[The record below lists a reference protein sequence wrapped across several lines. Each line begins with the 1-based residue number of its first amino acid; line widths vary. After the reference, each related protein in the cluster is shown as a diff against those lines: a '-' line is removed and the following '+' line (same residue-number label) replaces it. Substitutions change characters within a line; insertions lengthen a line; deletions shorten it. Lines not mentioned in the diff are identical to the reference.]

1 MLCRKAGQRVLR
13 GLGVGLPW
21 PRAPEVENLE
31 TGCDSRRVGDQSR
44 GGGEAIRRGTQRHG
58 GIGKEIT
65 SGVGAGRC
73 DSDQSEVPNGIF
85 LRRNSDEGVPLVI
98 GQRRRSFEMNGH
110 QDSPSIDLE
119 VDKPRSHRVWNFGF
133 SIPNFFFDSTY
144 REATGVDDISWSPR
158 SLRLDLRPVHP
169 PLPHCVLSGLGQLPL
184 WRWN

>member
-1 MLCRKAGQRVLR
+1 MLCRKAGLRVLR

-110 QDSPSIDLE
+110 QDSPSIRQSTSRE
-119 VDKPRSHRVWNFGF
+119 VTVCGTLVFLFPTSLLTRSIV
-133 SIPNFFFDSTY
+133 
-144 REATGVDDISWSPR
+144 
-158 SLRLDLRPVHP
+158 RPPV
-169 PLPHCVLSGLGQLPL
+169 SMT
-184 WRWN
+184 